1 MYSSYRVRELMRKP
15 VTALPGESVRAVVR
29 RMYENDSSSVVVV
42 DDSGRPVG
50 IFTERDLV
58 RVVAKGVDLD
68 STSIGEVMTPNPI
81 TVRDEDYIAIA
92 LQRMIEN
99 RIRNLPVVDR
109 EGNLVG
115 LVTARDVTRALKLY
129 KEEVGELE

>member
-1 MYSSYRVRELMRKP
+1 LYSSYRVRDVMRKP
-15 VTALPGESVRAVVR
+15 VTARPEETIEAAVK
-29 RMYENDSSSVVVV
+29 RMYENDSSSIVIV
-42 DDSGRPVG
+42 DDEGKPVG

-58 RVVAKGVDLD
+58 RVVAKGVPL
-68 STSIGEVMTPNPI
+68 TTRIEEVMTPRPV
-81 TVRDEDYIAIA
+81 TVREDDYIAVA
-92 LQRMIEN
+92 LQRMLEY

-115 LVTARDVTRALKLY
+115 LITARDVAKVLKLY